1 MSRTSHWPT
10 IGLLWLSGV
19 MAAAQL
25 GKMAS
30 LMPAIR
36 AELGLTLAG
45 AGLTISLIETGG
57 AMLGSIGGIVAG
69 RFSGRAVLATGTA
82 LIVVAGLAAAA
93 APDAALL
100 YAARLIESVGYL
112 LVVLSAPSL
121 IAMVAA
127 PSERGAAMALWSTFV
142 PIGLALGTV
151 LSGLAVDVV
160 SWRVVLVAWALLALV
175 TLPGALRLHADTG
188 LRHDRFALPPPALWW
203 LALGFGCY
211 TTLEV
216 GVLGMLP
223 AYLTEAWGFD
233 LSTAGTIAGFTS
245 AATIAGSFATARLLK
260 SGENARRPLILIAI
274 GLMLPALLSFV
285 SFPPMAWAGEVSS
298 VTVAAA
304 VILANAVS
312 GVVAA
317 VAFARMPEL
326 LQRSGAPLSL
336 VTAANGV
343 FTQCGAAGSLIG
355 PPLVGYVAS
364 RWDWSLVAPMIAA
377 LSVLSLAGFAVA
389 ETLAS
394 RRTKP

>member
-45 AGLTISLIETGG
+45 AGLTISLIETAG
-57 AMLGSIGGIVAG
+57 ATLGSIAGIVAG

-100 YAARLIESVGYL
+100 YAARLIESIGYL
-112 LVVLSAPSL
+112 LVVLAAPSL
-121 IAMVAA
+121 IAMVAT

-142 PIGLALGTV
+142 PIGLAIGTV
-151 LSGLAVDVV
+151 LSGLAVDVF

-175 TLPGALRLHADTG
+175 TLPGVLRFHADTG

-223 AYLTEAWGFD
+223 AYLTEAWRFD
-233 LSTAGTIAGFTS
+233 LSTAGTITGITS

-260 SGENARRPLILIAI
+260 GGDDSRRPLVLIAV
-274 GLMLPALLSFV
+274 GLALPALLFV
-285 SFPPMAWAGEVSS
+285 VAFPPPAWAGQSS
-298 VTVAAA
+298 ATTIAAA

-312 GVVAA
+312 GIVAA

-364 RWDWSLVAPMIAA
+364 RWGWSVVAPMVAG
-377 LSVLSLAGFAVA
+377 LSVMSFAGFAVA
-389 ETLAS
+389 EALAS
-394 RRTKP
+394 RRR